1 MDCDKKYDLITIS
14 SKFKDIDSVI
24 EISGVVSKSELNTRT
39 EIVIQRN
46 RDTMFGGGYYERK
59 TK

>member
-1 MDCDKKYDLITIS
+1 MIS